1 MVTLPLV
8 ALLNFVLPRG
18 EPSVSIA
25 VDNISNRLGVEDYF
39 MNKKVMLT
47 DYVLDVNAGSIHH
60 TF

>member
-18 EPSVSIA
+18 EPSVSIT
-25 VDNISNRLGVEDYF
+25 VESISNRLGVEDYF

-47 DYVLDVNAGSIHH
+47 DLALNIDAGNIYHIL
-60 TF
+60 